1 MLLFL
6 LFSVM
11 GHDYNFSVDWWALGV
26 LLFEMLAGRSP
37 FDISNAP
44 EGAENAEEYLF
55 QVIKERAIRVPRS
68 ISVKAQ
74 SVLNGFLKKDP
85 AERLGCNI
93 ENGFQEI
100 QQHPFF
106 KSIDWVAVIIG
117 FQSLDRLLN
126 LKVLLG

>member
-1 MLLFL
+1 MFVAVLGLE
-6 LFSVM
+6 
-11 GHDYNFSVDWWALGV
+11 YNFSVDWWALGV

-37 FDISNAP
+37 FDMSGAP
-44 EGAENAEEYLF
+44 VEAENAEDYLF
-55 QVIKERAIRVPRS
+55 QVIKEKAIRVPRF

-85 AERLGCNI
+85 SERLGCSI

-106 KSIDWVAVIIG
+106 KSIDWNAVIVD
-117 FQSLDRLLN
+117 SRLN
-126 LKVLLG
+126 S

>member
-1 MLLFL
+1 MLA
-6 LFSVM
+6 LFSVN
-11 GHDYNFSVDWWALGV
+11 GFPYNFSVDWWALGV

-37 FDISNAP
+37 FDMSGAP
-44 EGAENAEEYLF
+44 VEAENAEDYLF
-55 QVIKERAIRVPRS
+55 QVIKEKAIRVPRF

-85 AERLGCNI
+85 SERLGCSI

-106 KSIDWVAVIIG
+106 KSIDWNAVIVD
-117 FQSLDRLLN
+117 SRLN
-126 LKVLLG
+126 S